1 MYSCRPGADGTSVAL
16 GPACVKPCPTGCLH
30 FGTKAHMIEQGKERV
45 KQLKADGYATA
56 ALYDPP
62 GVGGTGV
69 ITVLK
74 DGDKPELY
82 GLPKDPTVP
91 KSVRF
96 VKSYL
101 RPLGLIGIGA
111 GGVGRVGAYIKFW

>member
-1 MYSCRPGADGTSVAL
+1 MQAL
-16 GPACVKPCPTGCLH
+16 GN
-30 FGTKAHMIEQGKERV
+30 ERV
-45 KQLKADGYATA
+45 KQLKADGYAAA

-69 ITVLK
+69 LTVLK
-74 DGDKPELY
+74 YGDKPELY

-101 RPLGLIGIGA
+101 RPLGLLGIGA
-111 GGVGRVGAYIKFW
+111 VVVGLVGHYLKFGPRVPDKKPPSSPPPPVA